1 VITEGTV
8 RAAATLRAQSPQA
21 RAAIRAALRDTVTA
35 YKRGQY
41 FEIRCPPLSPQQPSH
56 DADAQHSAA
65 PDCLQRPLRSRFQP
79 RLPSGVGQKKQCVI
93 EKERKP

>member
-1 VITEGTV
+1 LGGFQRRQVPQVWCIADPDELFEVITEGTV

-41 FEIRCPPLSPQQPSH
+41 FEVPMP
-56 DADAQHSAA
+56 AVVATAA
-65 PDCLQRPLRSRFQP
+65 
-79 RLPSGVGQKKQCVI
+79 
-93 EKERKP
+93 KP